1 MELKWKLRFLTLT
14 NRSLKRLSN
23 YEEIGS
29 RKATRKR
36 MEEIDRFKTKINGI
50 KKLTIETIQHDSS
63 KIIIWILKEE

>member
-23 YEEIGS
+23 FEEIGS

>member
-63 KIIIWILKEE
+63 KIII

>member
-36 MEEIDRFKTKINGI
+36 MEEIDRFKTKINRI

-63 KIIIWILKEE
+63 KIII